1 VLIKLKAKAVKL
13 VSEINTQK
21 ESQNCPLSME
31 DFEKGI
37 FPSDFNSDDQEE
49 KKSFAYRKV
58 TNQSLSPNNWRIEIH
73 TAKWR

>member
-1 VLIKLKAKAVKL
+1 
-13 VSEINTQK
+13 
-21 ESQNCPLSME
+21 ME

-58 TNQSLSPNNWRIEIH
+58 TNQSLSPNNWRIETH
-73 TAKWR
+73 TEKWR